1 MPNYIRTKAQGG
13 TYFFTVVTT
22 QRQPILTH
30 PDVLAALRAAI
41 KTTQITHPFT
51 IEAWVVLPDHM
62 HSIWTLPADDAQYSI
77 RWSMIKRYVAKE
89 CRHLALPQTAS
100 QQKRREIAFWQR
112 RFWEHQIRDQADYQR
127 HMDYVHINPVK
138 HQCVSQ
144 PKDWPYSTF
153 HRLVKSG
160 VYSEDWAENTEFS
173 DDFGE

>member
-1 MPNYIRTKAQGG
+1 MPDYIRARTQGG
-13 TYFFTVVTT
+13 TYFFTVVTA
-22 QRQPILTH
+22 QRQPILTQ
-30 PDVLAALRAAI
+30 PAVLVALRAAI
-41 KTTQITHPFT
+41 KTTQNTHPFT

-62 HSIWTLPADDAQYSI
+62 HAIWTLPTDDTQYSI

-89 CRHLALPQTAS
+89 CRHLALTPNAS
-100 QQKRREIAFWQR
+100 QQKRREIVFWQR

-127 HMDYVHINPVK
+127 HIDYVHVNPVK
-138 HQCVSQ
+138 HQWVSQ
-144 PKDWPYSTF
+144 PRDWPYSTF